1 VKQPQQTRVTGK
13 GKKRKST
20 DIIEV
25 LEKQNTEFTTKIG
38 AFHRDKMARF
48 DKLLTYIHKR

>member
-1 VKQPQQTRVTGK
+1 LSEKEKEKPDLTCQKKGK
-13 GKKRKST
+13 GKQRKST

-38 AFHRDKMARF
+38 AFHRDKIG
-48 DKLLTYIHKR
+48 KI